1 MKVADF
7 RAFTRLTALS
17 DLDPGTAQLGFR
29 GKPRL
34 LAWYQGQHLGA
45 VTAAE
50 SGVTIKGLSG
60 ESASCAVDAVRLA
73 AALRLFPDD
82 DAALTVQLAPPDMTL
97 SVPGMRL
104 ALRTTADSTPPEMG
118 SKSADQAFTIAEAD
132 RVLLS
137 TALGILS
144 DVSGARP
151 LKPVLAGTQ
160 ASVNDGTLRLVA
172 TDSISAAVLEVPVD
186 GADGDYGIIPIADL
200 RAALATFGD
209 EKLKVGLQGGRV
221 DLTCGRTRIRL
232 ALFNDTFPDILA
244 TVPKK
249 YAQVVELSAQS
260 VATAAKAATV
270 LGTTSRVTL
279 KARQNKIVLLV
290 NSQELG
296 SFQTVGGAGA
306 LDCEFT
312 LGSSYL
318 EKARAFGDTL
328 KLHLNDAKSTI
339 MIEGEH
345 PGWRYWLAPI
355 AR

>member
-7 RAFTRLTALS
+7 GAFVRLTALA
-17 DLDPGTAQLGFR
+17 DLDPGAAQLGFR

-50 SGVTIKGLSG
+50 SAVTIKGLSG
-60 ESASCAVDAVRLA
+60 ENASCAVDTVRLA
-73 AALRLFPDD
+73 AALRLFPDA
-82 DAALTVQLAPPDMTL
+82 DAPLTVTFTPPDLTL

-104 ALRTTADSTPPEMG
+104 ALRTIADSTPPQMG
-118 SKSADQAFTIAEAD
+118 SKGADQMFTVAETD
-132 RVLLS
+132 RALLS

-144 DVSGARP
+144 DVSGTRP
-151 LKPVLAGTQ
+151 LKPVLAGTL
-160 ASVNDGTLRLVA
+160 ASVKDGTLRLAA
-172 TDSISAAVLEVPVD
+172 TDAISAAIVEIPVE

-244 TVPKK
+244 ATPAK
-249 YAQVVELSAQS
+249 YAQIVELSAQA

-270 LGTTSRVTL
+270 LGTTSQVIL
-279 KARQNKIVLLV
+279 KARQGKIVLLV
-290 NSQELG
+290 NTQEVG

-306 LDCEFT
+306 LDCELT

-355 AR
+355 SR